1 MSHSSLMPPADLL
14 SAVWQQHWLRSLCSK
29 AAAGQP
35 QILALSGAQGA
46 GKSTLAARLAGAF
59 QQAGISAVEVSLDDY
74 YFSKSQRQQLAATVH
89 PLLRWRGVPGTHH
102 IERLAADLSAHL
114 AGRPVAWPQF
124 DKATDDC
131 RADRPATSHSLLIL
145 EGWCLGALP
154 QSDEALAIPV
164 NRLEQQQDPDGR
176 FRQYVNQQLAHW
188 YQPLWP
194 RFDALLFLAAPDW
207 PTVLDW
213 RQQQETALWQARG
226 LGMSTTELQF
236 FMQLFERYSRAML
249 AGQVQSGSC
258 RLSLRA
264 DRTPLL

>member
-1 MSHSSLMPPADLL
+1 
-14 SAVWQQHWLRSLCSK
+14 V
-29 AAAGQP
+29 
-35 QILALSGAQGA
+35 
-46 GKSTLAARLAGAF
+46 
-59 QQAGISAVEVSLDDY
+59 VVSLDDY

-176 FRQYVNQQLAHW
+176 FRHYVNQQLAHW

-207 PTVLDW
+207 PTVLGW